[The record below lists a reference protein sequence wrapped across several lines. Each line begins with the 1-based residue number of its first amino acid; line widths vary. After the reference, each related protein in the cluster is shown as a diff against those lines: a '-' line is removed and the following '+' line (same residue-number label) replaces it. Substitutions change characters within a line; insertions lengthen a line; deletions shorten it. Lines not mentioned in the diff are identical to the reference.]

1 VKMGMRG
8 CFGVDRKRYGGG
20 LALLWYACVTV
31 HIQSYSPSHIDAHVF
46 QDHGVSRCFTGF
58 YGHPKTALRYLS
70 WALLLSFHALSDK
83 PWMVLGDFNEILA
96 LKEKQGC
103 EDKSFHQM
111 ARFRDVLAN
120 CSLMDFGFLGPEFT
134 WSNRREDDDLVRV
147 QLDRGLATSEWKLL
161 FPNSSVRYL
170 KIANSNHLCLLVDL
184 ASGTVLVRRKKK
196 G

>member
-8 CFGVDRKRYGGG
+8 CFGVDRRRYGGG

-46 QDHGVSRCFTGF
+46 QDDGISRCFTGF
-58 YGHPKTALRYLS
+58 YGHPKTALQYLS

-83 PWMVLGDFNEILA
+83 PWVVLGDFNEILA

-111 ARFRDVLAN
+111 AGFQDVLTN
-120 CSLMDFGFLGPEFT
+120 CSLMDFGFWVL
-134 WSNRREDDDLVRV
+134 
-147 QLDRGLATSEWKLL
+147 
-161 FPNSSVRYL
+161 NSHGRIGERMMIWFGFNLTEVWR
-170 KIANSNHLCLLVDL
+170 HQ
-184 ASGTVLVRRKKK
+184 SGSFYSRIPAFVI
-196 G
+196 